1 MNVTKWRAI
10 GTIPWIAA
18 IAASIILV
26 ACGKDADRA
35 STNASAKPFPGY
47 QQVGGSGDAAQ
58 LWFNPT
64 DISRSGSAYVIHSLK
79 SFPQGYARFDVATN
93 CRDSTR
99 RMAGTQYRIDGTAE
113 QEYPG
118 NETPVPAKSEPGM
131 SELMTAACGVAM
143 ASRAIHGDFNVP
155 AALELLYGPY
165 DEGSKAAAWQDAS
178 VPADLPWRDNLQ
190 LVPGKVL
197 VVTGAA
203 TFDLSEGGRQKK
215 VLVTNAVP
223 DGGGCHACTGLL
235 GVAVFTKD
243 GSNWRVESNSPYVAS
258 MGAMG
263 SVGDRFEWV
272 SAGDDSYAL
281 IVTGEDMHQGYQ
293 TVSTTAFVRAK
304 DGSLSPAIDDA
315 DTGASDQESLS
326 AQTTFLKGKNAVHY
340 DVKVAFSYQ
349 LPGKAVYVADHVY
362 QYAKGKYVL
371 VKKDDPPKFLQ
382 TTADTP
388 GAPTQATDVS
398 AASLPPAPLVVV
410 PPAGLTASFDCSK
423 ARSDAEHLICSDPE
437 LAADDVELAAIF
449 ARARAMV
456 IDQASFKDRVR
467 QQWNYR
473 ERNCHDRE
481 CLVRWYADQKTV
493 LTQIAQTGRLDVN

>member
-1 MNVTKWRAI
+1 MNIAKSRVL
-10 GTIPWIAA
+10 GTSLWVIVAAVSIA
-18 IAASIILV
+18 LG

-35 STNASAKPFPGY
+35 TTNVSATQFPGY

-79 SFPQGYARFDVATN
+79 SFSKGYARFDVATN

-99 RMAGTQYRIDGTAE
+99 RIAGTQYRSDGTAE

-118 NETPVPAKSEPGM
+118 NATTVPAKSEPGM
-131 SELMTAACGVAM
+131 SELMTAACGIAM

-165 DEGSKAAAWQDAS
+165 DEGSKAASWQDAS
-178 VPADLPWRDNLQ
+178 VPADLPWRQNLQ
-190 LVPGKVL
+190 IAPGKVFI
-197 VVTGAA
+197 VTSAA
-203 TFDLSEGGRQKK
+203 TFDFSEGGKPKK

-235 GVAVFTKD
+235 GIAVFTRD
-243 GSNWRVESNSPYVAS
+243 GANWKVESNSPYVAS

-272 SAGDDSYAL
+272 AAGDESYAL

-304 DGSLSPAIDDA
+304 DGSLSSAIDDG
-315 DTGASDQESLS
+315 DTGASDQETLS
-326 AQTTFLKGKNAVHY
+326 AQTTFLKGKNAAHY

-349 LPGKAVYVADHVY
+349 IPDKAAYVADHLY

-371 VKKDDPPKFLQ
+371 VKKDDPPKFVQ
-382 TTADTP
+382 TTA
-388 GAPTQATDVS
+388 GSDV
-398 AASLPPAPLVVV
+398 PVQRHDAPLESMPAAIPVAVSS
-410 PPAGLTASFDCSK
+410 AGLTASFDCSK
-423 ARSDAEHLICSDPE
+423 ARSDAEHLICSDAE

-449 ARARAMV
+449 AKARAV
-456 IDQASFKDRVR
+456 VVDQASFKERVR
-467 QQWNYR
+467 QQWNFR
-473 ERNCHDRE
+473 EQNCHDRQ
-481 CLVRWYADQKTV
+481 CVARWYADQKTA
-493 LTQIAQTGRLDVN
+493 LSQIALTGRLDVN